1 MTRRTAAVI
10 IGTVLV
16 VCNLV
21 ADVSGYYAESG
32 DDGWNWIGLIGLAIW
47 AMFAFDKDDKS

>member
-32 DDGWNWIGLIGLAIW
+32 DEGWNWIGLIGLAIW
-47 AMFAFDKDDKS
+47 AMFAFEKERDA